1 MTNKKT
7 LGYKYLDFIDIIYW
21 INLDRS
27 YDRKKQMEELL
38 SNFNIKN
45 ERISAVDG
53 KNMKFEDN
61 SGGFKYIDNKQT
73 EKCSNYEYACLL
85 SHLNTIL
92 KFSQSNYNYALIC
105 EDDISLDFAKYWDKP
120 ISQIVKEAPSD
131 WEIIMLFSTF
141 YQTVNNDFTLKTP
154 SVSIYGAGAYLI
166 SKTAANKLINRIYK
180 NNKFIL
186 LPNLSCQ
193 SDNYIFYLLTTY
205 SYKYPYFVS
214 KLTNDSTIH
223 PENLEN
229 HKKSY
234 AQAVKN
240 WESKNKKFIENWNSQ
255 NKYFTVNNIIFIIFI
270 ILIIL
275 IIRKA
280 LKIA

>member
-1 MTNKKT
+1 MINKKT
-7 LGYKYLDFIDIIYW
+7 VGNKYLDFIDIIYW

-27 YDRKKQMEELL
+27 YNRKNQMEELL

-45 ERISAVDG
+45 ERITAVDG
-53 KNMKFEDN
+53 KNMKMEDIN
-61 SGGFKYIDNKQT
+61 KYIINQQNK
-73 EKCSNYEYACLL
+73 KCSIYEYACTL

-131 WEIIMLFSTF
+131 WEIIMLFSTT
-141 YQTVNNDFTLKTP
+141 QQKVSNDFTLKTP
-154 SVSIYGAGAYLI
+154 DVPIYGTGAYIL
-166 SKTAANKLINRIYK
+166 SKSAAIKVINKIYK
-180 NNKFIL
+180 NNKFIF
-186 LPNLSCQ
+186 LPESKCEAD
-193 SDNYIFYLLTTY
+193 SYIFYLFKTY

-214 KLTNDSTIH
+214 KLSNDSTIH

-234 AQAVKN
+234 YNSVKN
-240 WESKNKKFIENWNSQ
+240 WESKTEH
-255 NKYFTVNNIIFIIFI
+255 FTVNKLNYVLLILLLIFVLLFI
-270 ILIIL
+270 
-275 IIRKA
+275 KTN
-280 LKIA
+280 KKY